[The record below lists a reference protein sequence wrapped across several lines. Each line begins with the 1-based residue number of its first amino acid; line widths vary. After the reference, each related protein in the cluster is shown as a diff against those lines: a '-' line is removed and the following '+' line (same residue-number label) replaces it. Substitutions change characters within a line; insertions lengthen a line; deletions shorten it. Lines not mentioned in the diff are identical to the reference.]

1 MNVEEKEFDY
11 INVIPFID
19 IMLVLLTVVL
29 TTSTFIAQGTI
40 PLDLPRVTTSQSE
53 TLKTLSIEIDRTGG
67 IFMNAS
73 PLSLPDLKGYI
84 RQYNRQTPVLIRA
97 DREIRLQVFV
107 DVIDIVKDAEFR
119 NISLQTEV
127 KR

>member
-1 MNVEEKEFDY
+1 MEEKEFDY

-84 RQYNRQTPVLIRA
+84 RQYNRETPVLIRA
-97 DREIRLQVFV
+97 DRELRLQVFV

>member
-1 MNVEEKEFDY
+1 MEEKEFDY

-29 TTSTFIAQGTI
+29 TSSTFIAQGTI
-40 PLDLPRVTTSQSE
+40 PVELPRVTNSQSE
-53 TLKTLSIEIDRTGG
+53 TLKTLSIEIDSTGG

-73 PLSLPDLKGYI
+73 PLSLSGLKDCI
-84 RQYNRQTPVLIRA
+84 CQYSRETPVLIRA
-97 DREIRLQVFV
+97 DKEIRLQVFV
-107 DVIDIVKDAEFR
+107 DVVDTVKNTGFR
-119 NISLQTEV
+119 NICLQTEV